1 MITVRI
7 VVGVLL
13 LAHGLVHL
21 LYLAPE
27 VDAFAIESGRLPEQW
42 RHPVALVL
50 LTATILG
57 FSLVALSTWGVPGLA
72 SSWPALTLVA
82 AALSALMLVV
92 FWDRQL
98 IFGLAIDAALI
109 AVAVWQP
116 AWLQQILPITP

>member
-1 MITVRI
+1 MCCCWPTGWCTCSTWPLTWTPSRSSQA
-7 VVGVLL
+7 GF
-13 LAHGLVHL
+13 
-21 LYLAPE
+21 P
-27 VDAFAIESGRLPEQW
+27 SKW

-109 AVAVWQP
+109 AVALWQP
-116 AWLQQILPITP
+116 AWQQQILPITP

>member
-1 MITVRI
+1 VIIVRI
-7 VVGVLL
+7 VLGVLL

-21 LYLAPE
+21 LYLAPD

-42 RHPVALVL
+42 RHPVALIL

-57 FSLVALSTWGVPGLA
+57 FSLVALSTWGAPGLA
-72 SSWPALTLVA
+72 SYWPALTLVA
-82 AALSALMLVV
+82 AALSGLLLVL

-98 IFGLAIDAALI
+98 VFGLAIDAALI

-116 AWLQQILPITP
+116 VWLQQLLPVTP